1 VSSEDRTLAIV
12 RAPGPALAE
21 CELTHLDRIRIDA
34 TLAADQHAAYAAL
47 LSTLGLEV
55 ITLDPLE
62 GYPDACF
69 VEDPAIALPGR
80 AVLTRP
86 GAASRRGEVDALG
99 RVLRGILPVES
110 LDAGSLDGGDVLQ
123 LPDRI
128 LVGLSTRT
136 DAAGIEALGRLS
148 RRPVHGVRVSGAL
161 HLKTVLSWLGG
172 DRVLADPR
180 ALDLGA
186 PGLAGL
192 EVIDA
197 DPSEP
202 AGPNVLKVA
211 HELVVSEASP
221 RTAERLDALGLSL
234 HPVDISE
241 FHKAEAGLTCL
252 SLLVGP
258 AAH

>member
-1 VSSEDRTLAIV
+1 MTPEDRTLAIL

-21 CELTHLDRIRIDA
+21 CELTHLDRVRIDA
-34 TLAADQHAAYAAL
+34 ALAAEQHAAYASL
-47 LSTLGLEV
+47 LAELGLEV
-55 ITLDPLE
+55 LTLDPLE

-86 GAASRRGEVDALG
+86 GAATRRGEVDALG
-99 RVLRGILPVES
+99 DVLRELVPVES
-110 LDAGSLDGGDVLQ
+110 LESGRLDGGDVLQ

-136 DAAGIEALGRLS
+136 DATGIEALGRIS
-148 RRPVHGVRVSGAL
+148 RRPVHGVRVHGAL

-172 DRVLADPR
+172 DQVLADPR

-186 PGLAGL
+186 AGMAGL
-192 EVIDA
+192 EVVEA
-197 DPSEP
+197 DPDEP

-211 HELVVSEASP
+211 EGLVVSEAAP
-221 RTAERLDALGLSL
+221 RTVERLGALDLSL
-234 HPVDISE
+234 HPVNIGE

-252 SLLVGP
+252 SLLIGP